1 MSWNTP
7 SVLRGGWNPETI
19 LKWMNNMTLRIMLEE
34 AIKKGFRIIPEAF
47 QIGSGDRICTC

>member
-47 QIGSGDRICTC
+47 